1 MKSTV
6 YLAIPVMLF
15 ALILQAAILPRFP
28 VFGLVPM
35 LSLLAAVSWGLLR
48 GPEEGVMWAFAG
60 GFLLDLFTSGPTGAI
75 TLAMMLSVLVVVLI
89 QHHFPNSSFFLPIL
103 YAGLATIVYLVSYLL
118 LITIFSRGDFT
129 AESVRLLLP
138 LIFLNALIML
148 PIYWSLARLNKLFR
162 PRRVELQ

>member
-1 MKSTV
+1 MKFTA
-6 YLAIPVMLF
+6 YLALPVMLF
-15 ALILQAAILPRFP
+15 TLILQVAILPRFP
-28 VFGLVPM
+28 VLGLVPL

-48 GPEEGVMWAFAG
+48 GPEEGILWAFVG

-75 TLAMMLSVLVVVLI
+75 TLAMMLAVLVVVLI
-89 QHHFPNSSFFLPIL
+89 QHNFPNSSFFLPIL
-103 YAGLATIVYLVSYLL
+103 YAGLATIVYLAGYLL
-118 LITIFSRGDFT
+118 LITLFDRGDFT

-148 PIYWSLARLNKLFR
+148 PIHWLLSRLERVFS